1 MGARLCLKKGELEDI
16 EEDWNLALNYLNR
29 ISSKSISAER
39 CLKVL
44 EVMHSQISILPLAIS
59 LIIDASPKV
68 TQGITPKEVKPE
80 PPVQTADPP
89 YDPLSVP
96 TNIQSKG
103 PGDWDMQELVWSNLP
118 WDWNLMDDLLV
129 DGIDGDG
136 LNGGTEPNWGWG
148 NIDPGD
154 GQANGDQQGQAET
167 MGMPVL

>member
-1 MGARLCLKKGELEDI
+1 M
-16 EEDWNLALNYLNR
+16 
-29 ISSKSISAER
+29 
-39 CLKVL
+39 
-44 EVMHSQISILPLAIS
+44 
-59 LIIDASPKV
+59 
-68 TQGITPKEVKPE
+68 KPA
-80 PPVQTADPP
+80 PPIQVADPP
-89 YDPLSVP
+89 YDPLSAP
-96 TNIQSKG
+96 GNIATKA

-154 GQANGDQQGQAET
+154 GQANGDQQGQGET